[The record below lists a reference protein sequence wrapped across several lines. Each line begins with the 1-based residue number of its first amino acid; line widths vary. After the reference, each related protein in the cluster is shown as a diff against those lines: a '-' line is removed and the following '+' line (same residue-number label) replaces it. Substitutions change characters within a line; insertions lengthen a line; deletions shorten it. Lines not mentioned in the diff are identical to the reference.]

1 MPTKSTPIFSNKDTR
16 TWVQEDGVGE
26 AFVLF
31 ACHALTNWSRDFG
44 ETTYIKCK
52 SPDEYGKFDIKETIQ
67 GSPGEPTFTVEAFT
81 SEEEDFLL
89 SLDCPIDWQVHF
101 GSCSSP
107 SDYTGFG
114 KIRHFYRSTM
124 TSQSEANLDF
134 IGEEEFGDIRLS
146 VEFSAE
152 DVVEIVQVTVAR
164 SNNGVTEA
172 QAFNDIAVLRTA
184 RCEGDCGAEIRAC
197 YWQVAVAD
205 SNYGVATAN
214 VWYSQDRAAT
224 WTVAAVDPF
233 SATDANL
240 SSCVILPGETA
251 PRIIVFRG
259 NVSGLYGA
267 RASISDDWG
276 ASWTEVDMGG
286 VVDGSNVN
294 AAFAYSSGLIL
305 AVGNAGYIWY
315 SEDQGAS
322 WTEITGTTTGV
333 SVELW
338 DIHTPDGVTLYA
350 VGSNNTII
358 KATDGIDGAWTNPA
372 GPADGT
378 EALFTVQAPT
388 QYRVHVGGEVDA
400 GGDCMWVSSDGAVTW
415 TDDDFTGSTTAS
427 GEVRRIRTADKAQQQ
442 HLVMI
447 HGINNGA
454 TRRWGAGTNFYFFRT
469 LDGGANWLRENLIT
483 NSGLNGLAV
492 CNINRAYAAGEPVG
506 GLGEIQAMSP

>member
-1 MPTKSTPIFSNKDTR
+1 MPTNSPAIFSNKDSR

-26 AFVLF
+26 DFVLF
-31 ACHALTNWSRDFG
+31 GCHALTNWSRDFG

-52 SPDEYGKFDIKETIQ
+52 SADEYGKFDIKETIA
-67 GSPGEPTFTVEAFT
+67 GAPGEPTFTVEAFT
-81 SEEEDFLL
+81 SEEEDYLL
-89 SLDCPIDWQVHF
+89 SLECPIDWQVHL

-107 SDYTGFG
+107 SDYTGFK
-114 KIRHFYRSTM
+114 KIRQFYRSSV

-134 IGEEEFGDIRLS
+134 IGEEEFSDIRLS
-146 VEFSAE
+146 VEFSSE
-152 DVVEIVQVTVAR
+152 EMVEIVQVTVAK
-164 SNNGVTEA
+164 SKNGVTEA
-172 QAFNDIAVLRTA
+172 QGFNDIAMLRSA
-184 RCEGDCGAEIRAC
+184 RCEGDCGAEIKAC
-197 YWQVAVAD
+197 YWGVAVAD

-214 VWYSQDRAAT
+214 VWVTTDRGVT

-240 SSCVILPGETA
+240 SSCVILAGEVA

-294 AAFAYSSGLIL
+294 SAFAYSSGLIM

-315 SEDQGAS
+315 AEDQGAS

-333 SVELW
+333 AVELW
-338 DIHTPDGVTLYA
+338 DIHTPDGVTIYA
-350 VGSNNTII
+350 VGDGNTVI
-358 KATDGIDGAWTNPA
+358 KSTEGIDGAWANPD

-388 QYRVHVGGEVDA
+388 QYRVIIGGEIDA
-400 GGDCMWVSSDGAVTW
+400 GDDCLWISQDGTTTYA
-415 TDDDFTGSTTAS
+415 DNDFTGSTTAL
-427 GEVRRIRTADKAQQQ
+427 GQVRRVRLSDKAELN
-442 HLVMI
+442 HMVMI
-447 HGINNGA
+447 HGLNNGA
-454 TRRWGAGTNFYFFRT
+454 TRRWGPGTNFYFFRT
-469 LDGGANWLRENLIT
+469 LDGGAQWLRENLIT
-483 NSGLNGLAV
+483 NSGLNGLSV
-492 CNINRAYAAGEPVG
+492 CNINRAFAAGEPVD
-506 GLGEIQAMSP
+506 GLGEIQAMAP